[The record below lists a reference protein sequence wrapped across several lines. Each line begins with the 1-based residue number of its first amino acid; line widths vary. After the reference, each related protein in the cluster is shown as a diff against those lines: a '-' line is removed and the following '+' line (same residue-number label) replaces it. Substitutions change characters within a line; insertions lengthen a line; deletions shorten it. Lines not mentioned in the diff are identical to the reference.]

1 VPHYLS
7 EGISSQLVVST
18 RPESTAAEA
27 YRFVVAGL
35 DARMWQDGLDGSGKA
50 ITFVSAVPGDGKT
63 TTVANTGLAAAQK
76 GGRVLLI
83 DADFGSQ
90 DLADLFI
97 PPTRLHVGITEV
109 VAGEQPLHKAVYDV
123 PDSPG
128 LHVLSRGTMRVTA
141 PDFFAS
147 PAAQRLLHEIRRKYD
162 LVLIDTPPLL
172 QVAYTTTL
180 LQASTQAVV
189 IVPHRSSITLAKE
202 VAERLEMVGTSLAGY
217 IYNAAPLRRDLPS
230 HGGSLVDILGS
241 GDSDSDTP
249 AADSAAKN

>member
-1 VPHYLS
+1 
-7 EGISSQLVVST
+7 
-18 RPESTAAEA
+18 
-27 YRFVVAGL
+27 
-35 DARMWQDGLDGSGKA
+35 
-50 ITFVSAVPGDGKT
+50 
-63 TTVANTGLAAAQK
+63 
-76 GGRVLLI
+76 
-83 DADFGSQ
+83 
-90 DLADLFI
+90 
-97 PPTRLHVGITEV
+97 
-109 VAGEQPLHKAVYDV
+109 
-123 PDSPG
+123 
-128 LHVLSRGTMRVTA
+128 MRVTA

-180 LQASTQAVV
+180 LQAATQAVV

-241 GDSDSDTP
+241 GESDSDTP